1 MLCLLCRLRDA
12 LRQRDVRNI
21 WASDPESAVDDE
33 EEEGDDEVDG
43 DEEDDDDMMLDMV
56 RHLQPFL
63 LHSDT
68 RRV

>member
-1 MLCLLCRLRDA
+1 M
-12 LRQRDVRNI
+12 RNI